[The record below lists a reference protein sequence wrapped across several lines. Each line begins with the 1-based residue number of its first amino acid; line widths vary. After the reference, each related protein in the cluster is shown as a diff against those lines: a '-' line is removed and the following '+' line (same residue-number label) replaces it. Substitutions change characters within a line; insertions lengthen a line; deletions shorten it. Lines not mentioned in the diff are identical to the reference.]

1 LYKFLDIICHKGL
14 QNDNYKKDTRVLSD
28 TNFINIAKEIASASN
43 CVSKKVGAVIV
54 KNGRILS
61 TGYNGTPSGFTNCS
75 EYWGGEYTKEH
86 HQWSHT
92 YEIHAE
98 MNAIIWAAREGISID
113 GATIYVTLEPCS
125 QCSKNLIASGIKRIV
140 YKTSYEHTDSKIIAK
155 FLKDNNV
162 GIEQLGTKTQ

>member
-1 LYKFLDIICHKGL
+1 ML
-14 QNDNYKKDTRVLSD
+14 NDS
-28 TNFINIAKEIASASN
+28 NFINIAREIASASK
-43 CVSKKVGAVIV
+43 CVSKQVGAVIV

-61 TGYNGTPSGFTNCS
+61 TGYNGTPAGFTNCC
-75 EYWGGEYTKEH
+75 EYWDGQYTSEH
-86 HQWSHT
+86 HEWSKT

-125 QCSKNLIASGIKRIV
+125 ECSKNLIASGIKEIV
-140 YKTSYEHTDSKIIAK
+140 YDKAYEHANSNILSK

-162 GIEQLGTKTQ
+162 VIKKLNQ